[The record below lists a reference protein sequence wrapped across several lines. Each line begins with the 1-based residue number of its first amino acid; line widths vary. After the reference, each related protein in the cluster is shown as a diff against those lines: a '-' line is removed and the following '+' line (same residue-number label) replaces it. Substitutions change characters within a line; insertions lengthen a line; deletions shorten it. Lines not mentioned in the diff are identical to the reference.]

1 MLSSAVILL
10 CIFSTISAQTCPDGQ
25 TSLGPCEPNCPPGS
39 VCNTDL
45 KVCCPMSTTPGA
57 ENTSKTPDD
66 GFGNVLLSVTRWTRG
81 PDLGGPVT
89 GSCLDKVN
97 PRTGLSDCPFRR
109 QHCEDNVYRQVMTE
123 QCPKT
128 CNRCSPI
135 VSPPA
140 GCVDLVN
147 PVTRVS
153 DCSSR
158 SSYCKD
164 SAYVD
169 VMRKQCRK
177 TCGWCGGNGTIP
189 TMQPTILTAADRG

>member
-57 ENTSKTPDD
+57 
-66 GFGNVLLSVTRWTRG
+66 
-81 PDLGGPVT
+81 

-189 TMQPTILTAADRG
+189 TMQPTILTAADRGRLNS